1 MNTLDID
8 AIRKHLEEQRDRLV
22 DQLDELGATRS
33 GDLRSDLDY
42 GESFA
47 DAGAA
52 TAERTERL
60 GLVDTLKGQLDEVE
74 KALDKIEDGTY
85 GICSRCGEPIP
96 AARLEARPESTLCVA
111 CKSQTR

>member
-8 AIRKHLEEQRDRLV
+8 AIRNNLEEQKARLV
-22 DQLDELGATRS
+22 DQLDELGASPS

-60 GLVDTLKGQLDEVE
+60 RLVDTLKRQLDEVE
-74 KALDKIEDGTY
+74 GAIARIESGTY
-85 GICSRCGEPIP
+85 GICANCGNEIAP
-96 AARLEARPESTLCVA
+96 ARLEARPEATLCVD
-111 CKSQTR
+111 CKSRS